1 MNRFRCSLSEKGL
14 PRFFSVTGFSVFA
27 ALSTAAFL
35 GETVS
40 IAAAV
45 LTAGIAILVMG
56 IRRKVELV
64 PVILLSVSLAFSL
77 YAWAYHIQAEPFEVL
92 DQTKARIHATVL
104 EGPEEENHK
113 YYYKLKVTRVE
124 EVPQLG
130 NFTVRFSTNQALFCQ
145 PGDEVECLAGFY
157 TFEEGGLY
165 SAKNARLAKG
175 TVMGAYLA
183 EYGGTFVIPA
193 ETKSLLAILWEV
205 RRSLR
210 RCVEGLFPQE
220 EASLVRAMLLGEKD
234 GLSADVESDFRDIGA
249 SHLLVIS
256 GLHLSALAAF
266 FSLFLS
272 LFRLGRRV
280 KNLLTAAAV
289 LLFLI
294 LIGFPFSAVR
304 SGIMLLLFLFADC
317 LGREADSL
325 NSLGFALLLIGVL
338 NPFSGGDVGL
348 ALSALSTL
356 GILKLQSGISRVINR
371 PFQNRR
377 YLRRAAAPLTASLSV
392 SLACVLATLPVQL
405 LVFDGFSLLSPLSSL
420 LLVLPG
426 TLLLYTA
433 VPAVVLSL
441 VPWLTPA
448 AAPFRLCAGLLA
460 QLLLRGADGLGRL
473 PVPFAAV
480 SQWGAVVFLCF
491 LGAALALCRLGGR
504 RRTVCVSAA
513 GMCVLVLCLACGL
526 ENRALQSGTTLAVA
540 DEGEASCVVLL
551 QDGKAAVLSLD
562 GYNTGAAA
570 SILKR
575 ANVREITS
583 LRLSADSW
591 EAAEAARRLLRKFS
605 VKQVI
610 RQEALYLGKE
620 LAGLMEGIPQ
630 TVFSEEL
637 SYEAMEGLEVRLTE
651 EGALLTFSAEGV
663 DTAVETGKTER
674 GTCSLLLTNQVESS
688 VNSSFTVLQ
697 TDDIIEETESGRA
710 RFCISAGESRIIWLR
725 LKDGT
730 AAIRR
735 ED

>member
-1 MNRFRCSLSEKGL
+1 M
-14 PRFFSVTGFSVFA
+14 
-27 ALSTAAFL
+27 
-35 GETVS
+35 
-40 IAAAV
+40 
-45 LTAGIAILVMG
+45 
-56 IRRKVELV
+56 ELV

-104 EGPEEENHK
+104 EGPEEKNHK

-165 SAKNARLAKG
+165 SAKNARLAKRNG
-175 TVMGAYLA
+175 DGRISGGIWRNLRYPCGDKKLTGHSLGGAQISA
-183 EYGGTFVIPA
+183 PVC
-193 ETKSLLAILWEV
+193 
-205 RRSLR
+205 R
-210 RCVEGLFPQE
+210 GLFPQE

-325 NSLGFALLLIGVL
+325 NSLGFCPAADWSAESFFRRRCGTRPVR
-338 NPFSGGDVGL
+338 PFHTWNFETTARYLPSDEQ
-348 ALSALSTL
+348 ALSKQKVFAPRCSAADGLSFSEFGLRARHTA
-356 GILKLQSGISRVINR
+356 GAASGVRWVFSVV
-371 PFQNRR
+371 
-377 YLRRAAAPLTASLSV
+377 APLFAAV
-392 SLACVLATLPVQL
+392 GAAGHLAAVYGGTGCGAFPGALART
-405 LVFDGFSLLSPLSSL
+405 DGH
-420 LLVLPG
+420 
-426 TLLLYTA
+426 A
-433 VPAVVLSL
+433 VPALCRSAG
-441 VPWLTPA
+441 TA
-448 AAPFRLCAGLLA
+448 AAAGCRWFGKAACALCSCEPVGS
-460 QLLLRGADGLGRL
+460 RG
-473 PVPFAAV
+473 
-480 SQWGAVVFLCF
+480 FLCF

-526 ENRALQSGTTLAVA
+526 ENRALQNGTTLAVA

-620 LAGLMEGIPQ
+620 LAGLMEEFLKPYFPRSFFMRPWRVWRSVLQ
-630 TVFSEEL
+630 
-637 SYEAMEGLEVRLTE
+637 RR
-651 EGALLTFSAEGV
+651 GALLTFSAEGV
-663 DTAVETGKTER
+663 DTAVETG
-674 GTCSLLLTNQVESS
+674 
-688 VNSSFTVLQ
+688 
-697 TDDIIEETESGRA
+697 
-710 RFCISAGESRIIWLR
+710 
-725 LKDGT
+725 
-730 AAIRR
+730 

>member
-14 PRFFSVTGFSVFA
+14 PRFFAVTGFSVFA

-294 LIGFPFSAVR
+294 LIGFPFSAGR

-480 SQWGAVVFLCF
+480 SQWGAVGFVWV
-491 LGAALALCRLGGR
+491 LGGALAFCRRGGR
-504 RRTVCVSAA
+504 RRSVCVYAA
-513 GMCVLVLCLACGL
+513 GMGGVVGCLACGL
-526 ENRALQSGTTLAVA
+526 VNRGLQSGTTLAVA